1 MDCSLPISSVHGIL
15 WARILKW
22 VAMPS
27 SRGSSQPRDQTHISY
42 VSALA
47 GGFFTNS
54 TTCCCSVPQLCTAI
68 CDPMTAAY
76 YTSLSFPSLG
86 ACSDSCLLSRW
97 CHPTISSSV
106 FPFSCLQSFPA
117 SRPFLMSWL
126 FTSGDQSIGA
136 SASASVLL
144 MDIQDWFPLGLMGLI
159 PLESKGLSGVFS
171 TVQKHQFFGVQPS
184 LWSNSHIC
192 TWLLEKP

>member
-1 MDCSLPISSVHGIL
+1 MYAHDRFPAQTKLCKVGHFNRSCDQTVRRRVVCLGLVENGNKGLFSPPPLPFLSVILECSAVHANSLQSCPTLCDPMDCSLPISSVHGIL

-86 ACSDSCLLSRW
+86 ACSDSCLLSR
-97 CHPTISSSV
+97 
-106 FPFSCLQSFPA
+106 
-117 SRPFLMSWL
+117 
-126 FTSGDQSIGA
+126 
-136 SASASVLL
+136 
-144 MDIQDWFPLGLMGLI
+144 
-159 PLESKGLSGVFS
+159 
-171 TVQKHQFFGVQPS
+171 
-184 LWSNSHIC
+184 
-192 TWLLEKP
+192 